1 MSEELL
7 KYPFSDLPLL
17 YKGNVPINT
26 YHKYCK
32 NVYSQNGEDGI
43 LEQLLKELNIE
54 HGTLCDVGA
63 GNGVSPSNTFNLIK
77 NHDFKGIVI
86 ESRNHLFRTLCEN
99 YKDFPQVSKINGK
112 VYHMA
117 EELLLDTWLTKA
129 QMPEDLD
136 VLSLHVNGE
145 DYNIWNSLKNFKPK
159 IVLLEVNSLRDPM
172 YDELPG
178 KQCTDYKLDL
188 LRENYPHKIASGCS
202 FMSGIKLGMGKG
214 YVPLAL
220 TGSNIIFI
228 RFDLTEKLKEFPCTL
243 SNNPYD
249 YMSIYTPIY
258 LQQDRWKTAT
268 ALIIN
273 TAIAAYAHEFNRRDI
288 DIKWINTYLETYLK
302 IYVTV

>member
-1 MSEELL
+1 MHEERLR
-7 KYPFSDLPLL
+7 YPFSDLPLL
-17 YKGNVPINT
+17 YKGNIPINT

-32 NVYSQNGEDGI
+32 NVHSQNGEDGI
-43 LEQLLKELNIE
+43 LEQLLKELNIAQ
-54 HGTLCDVGA
+54 GTLCDVGA
-63 GNGVSPSNTFNLIK
+63 GNGVSPSSTFNLIK
-77 NHDFKGIVI
+77 NHEFKGIVI
-86 ESRNHLFRTLCEN
+86 ESKSLLFRTLCEN
-99 YKDFPQVSKINGK
+99 YKDFPQVSKIKGT
-112 VYHMA
+112 VCHMA
-117 EELLLDTWLTKA
+117 EELLLDSWLTKA
-129 QMPEDLD
+129 QIPEDLD
-136 VLSLHVNGE
+136 VLSLHGEE
-145 DYNIWNSLKNFKPK
+145 DYNIWSTLKKFKPK
-159 IVLLEVNSLRDPM
+159 IVLLEVNTFRDPI

-178 KQCTDYKLDL
+178 KQCTEYKVDL

-214 YVPLAL
+214 YIPLAL

-258 LQQDRWKTAT
+258 LQQDRWNTT
-268 ALIIN
+268 TGLIIN

-302 IYVTV
+302 IYVI